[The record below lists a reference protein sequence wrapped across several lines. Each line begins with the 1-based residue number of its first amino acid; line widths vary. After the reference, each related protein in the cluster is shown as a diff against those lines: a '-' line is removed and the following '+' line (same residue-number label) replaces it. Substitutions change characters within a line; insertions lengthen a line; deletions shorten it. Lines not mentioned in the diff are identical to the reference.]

1 MDFNS
6 IKKALK
12 QCCQLWQSKMLM
24 TQKRPKKIATCGLLN
39 SALHESLFGQQFSK
53 DKIPFLQEDLGGYF
67 YVKPDS
73 DPIAQICQGEDDFT
87 CCFGMWQ
94 WASMAAMSIYTQVWP
109 QVGDG
114 REKKVKHCE
123 EEGEPPDDDVRR
135 PQMRGVTRRQ
145 RRHLSSKLG
154 WPKFLRT
161 NTLFEVKMFLM
172 CDSYLNWLLS

>member
-1 MDFNS
+1 MLPTLA
-6 IKKALK
+6 IKNVDD
-12 QCCQLWQSKMLM
+12 
-24 TQKRPKKIATCGLLN
+24 TEKRPKKLQHVVCSILLCMKAFLVSN
-39 SALHESLFGQQFSK
+39 LSK

-123 EEGEPPDDDVRR
+123 EEGEPPDDDERR

-154 WPKFLRT
+154 WPKFYAPYLR
-161 NTLFEVKMFLM
+161 
-172 CDSYLNWLLS
+172 

>member
-1 MDFNS
+1 M
-6 IKKALK
+6 A
-12 QCCQLWQSKMLM
+12 CATWQSSKWTL
-24 TQKRPKKIATCGLLN
+24 TLSKRLSSSAANFGNQKCWWHRIKRPKKLQHVVCSILLCMKVFLVSN
-39 SALHESLFGQQFSK
+39 LSK

-114 REKKVKHCE
+114 REKKSKAL
-123 EEGEPPDDDVRR
+123 RR
-135 PQMRGVTRRQ
+135 RRRTPW
-145 RRHLSSKLG
+145 RR
-154 WPKFLRT
+154 RT
-161 NTLFEVKMFLM
+161 TAADAWCN
-172 CDSYLNWLLS
+172 

>member
-1 MDFNS
+1 MACATWQSSKWTLTLSKRLSSSVANFGNQKCWWHC
-6 IKKALK
+6 KKA
-12 QCCQLWQSKMLM
+12 
-24 TQKRPKKIATCGLLN
+24 KKIATWGLLN
-39 SALHESLFGQQFSK
+39 STLHESLFGQQFSK

-114 REKKVKHCE
+114 REKKVKHSR
-123 EEGEPPDDDVRR
+123 GEPPDDDERW

-154 WPKFLRT
+154 WPTFLCT
-161 NTLFEVKMFLM
+161 NTWF
-172 CDSYLNWLLS
+172 